1 MQNECK
7 RIWLYALVIEREAR
21 MQDYLIKS
29 QISQAKLTMN
39 ELSVR
44 FKRQSE
50 SISDKIL
57 NFIEVF
63 HSISNKDM
71 PEIEV
76 IELSTIPR
84 WVCADWNLYLE
95 ILSHIAQLAIKTS
108 GKFGKIEISV
118 SFFQLEAKADDAAD
132 KRANL

>member
-1 MQNECK
+1 
-7 RIWLYALVIEREAR
+7 
-21 MQDYLIKS
+21 
-29 QISQAKLTMN
+29 MN

-44 FKRQSE
+44 LKRQSE

-63 HSISNKDM
+63 HSISHKDM

-95 ILSHIAQLAIKTS
+95 IFSHIVQLAIKTS

-118 SFFQLEAKADDAAD
+118 SFF
-132 KRANL
+132 